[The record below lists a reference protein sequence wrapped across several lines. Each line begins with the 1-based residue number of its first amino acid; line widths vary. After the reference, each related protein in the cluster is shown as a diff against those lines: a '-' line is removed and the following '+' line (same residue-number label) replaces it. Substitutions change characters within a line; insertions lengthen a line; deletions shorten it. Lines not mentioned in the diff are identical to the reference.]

1 VTRKKKLLIT
11 QITLLLL
18 VILIISYT
26 YLLYVKKTS
35 GTNLIDKDTKEKIE
49 TQLSNKTSTQEGDI
63 FYNIEYSGLDLAGNR
78 YILKSEE
85 AYNEKENQEIV
96 RMKFVEAVFYF
107 KDNTVLNLKSLNG
120 VYNSKTL
127 DMIFDTNIKAL
138 YNDSRLFAEK
148 AEFNNSNNFLLISNN
163 VTIEDPKGKIFAD
176 KLYFDIEKKEL
187 NISSFNN
194 NKINANIN
202 LK

>member
-1 VTRKKKLLIT
+1 MTRKKKLLIT

-85 AYNEKENQEIV
+85 AYNEKANQEIV

>member
-1 VTRKKKLLIT
+1 MTRKKKLLIT

-85 AYNEKENQEIV
+85 EYNEKENQEIV

>member
-1 VTRKKKLLIT
+1 MTRKKKLLIT
-11 QITLLLL
+11 QIILLLL
-18 VILIISYT
+18 VTSIITYT
-26 YLLYVKKTS
+26 YFLYVKKTS
-35 GTNLIDKDTKEKIE
+35 EINLIDKDTKKKIE
-49 TQLSNKTSTQEGDI
+49 TQLSKKTSTQEGDI
-63 FYNIEYSGLDLAGNR
+63 FYNIEYSGIDLAGNR

-85 AYNEKENQEIV
+85 AYNEKGNQEIV
-96 RMKFVEAVFYF
+96 RMKFVEAFFYF
-107 KDNTVLNLKSLNG
+107 KDDTVLNLKSLNG

-127 DMIFDTNIKAL
+127 DMIFDTDIKAQ

>member
-1 VTRKKKLLIT
+1 MTRKKKLLIT

>member
-1 VTRKKKLLIT
+1 MTRKKKLLIT

-35 GTNLIDKDTKEKIE
+35 GINLIDKDTKEKIE
-49 TQLSNKTSTQEGDI
+49 TQLSNKTSTQEGDV

-85 AYNEKENQEIV
+85 AYNEKGNQEIV

-107 KDNTVLNLKSLNG
+107 KDNTVMNLKSLNG